1 LADSL
6 FVGTQVGDPVDLVR
20 RQRGVVS
27 EHHVGIP
34 PPPARKVAEQRR
46 EREAAYN
53 TVSTFAE
60 RYLKERSLRPTTGHN
75 YRRLLVGRINPY
87 FGEMPLKDVTL
98 SEIKAWRASLDPKTE
113 ASNAAAY
120 RLLRSLLSTPG
131 WRCRTSCLPG
141 GPPHCTTAALRRGK
155 DPGPGSVSD
164 WGSARGAPFGIG
176 TPNDTTR
183 VGIVSKTAA
192 QPRIRS
198 DRCLRV
204 AAVFSSIEVTGC

>member
-1 LADSL
+1 
-6 FVGTQVGDPVDLVR
+6 VGDPVDLVR

-60 RYLKERSLRPTTGHN
+60 RYLKERSLRPTTAHN
-75 YRRLLVGRINPY
+75 CRRLLVGRINPY
-87 FGEMPLKDVTL
+87 SGEMPLKDVTL

-141 GPPHCTTAALRRGK
+141 GATPLHHGSLATGE
-155 DPGPGSVSD
+155 GP
-164 WGSARGAPFGIG
+164 RP
-176 TPNDTTR
+176 R
-183 VGIVSKTAA
+183 VGIRLGIRIRDGLIIGRDARDRAMNRLAAGSLTGTAA
-192 QPRIRS
+192 R
-198 DRCLRV
+198 RCAHPTMTLT
-204 AAVFSSIEVTGC
+204 AVL